1 MWHYPWVGIGNK
13 WSQIKK
19 PALYLYPVPFIIH
32 YRVCLFSPQE
42 SPSSDESKHTGL
54 SMLRNPTIPTSSL
67 FCLRHP
73 LPPSLLQWMFSG
85 LLHTQQGEHT
95 QWPRSHWS
103 EELYV
108 RVPMTLDASCPQG
121 SPGGTIVPVPDL
133 SVLGKGFTTHIKTLH
148 PRSVIHTAEVPSLLS
163 SMCSGPP

>member
-1 MWHYPWVGIGNK
+1 MHRWHYPCVGIGNK

-19 PALYLYPVPFIIH
+19 PALYLYLVPFIIH

-54 SMLRNPTIPTSSL
+54 FMLRNPTIPTSSL

-73 LPPSLLQWMFSG
+73 LPPSLLRWLFSG

-103 EELYV
+103 EEPYV
-108 RVPMTLDASCPQG
+108 RVPMTLYVSCPQG
-121 SPGGTIVPVPDL
+121 SPGGTIGSSPWPFCAGNGL
-133 SVLGKGFTTHIKTLH
+133 HYTHQD
-148 PRSVIHTAEVPSLLS
+148 PPS
-163 SMCSGPP
+163 